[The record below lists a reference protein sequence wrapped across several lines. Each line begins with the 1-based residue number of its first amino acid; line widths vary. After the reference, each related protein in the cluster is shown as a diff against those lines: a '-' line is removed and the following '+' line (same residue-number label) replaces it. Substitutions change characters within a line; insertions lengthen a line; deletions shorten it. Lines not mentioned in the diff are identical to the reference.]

1 MTEEDDGGGL
11 KAQVYRDERP
21 PESMDSVHEYAR
33 THEPGW
39 TYPMVRVVMGP
50 PALLLYRLH
59 ASGLE
64 HIPESGPMILAPNH
78 FSNFDHFFVGVR
90 LKREIRFMA
99 KSQFFGPG
107 KNKALDYLFRNAGHF
122 PVRRGH
128 DDAEAFITANSVLDR
143 GGCVGIYAEGGRS
156 RTGGLGEPRRGVGR
170 LALESGAPVV
180 PAAIHGSAEV
190 RGWRSGRFPRIAVAY
205 GEPLSFEREAEPS
218 RERQQEVAE
227 AIFERV
233 RGLYAGLEAEAGA
246 R

>member
-1 MTEEDDGGGL
+1 MPAGEEGGGL
-11 KAQVYRDERP
+11 RPQVYRDERP
-21 PESMDSVHEYAR
+21 AESMDSVHEYAR

-39 TYPMVRVVMGP
+39 TYPAVRVVMGP
-50 PALLLYRLH
+50 PAVLLYRLR
-59 ASGLE
+59 ASGLDNVPAE
-64 HIPESGPMILAPNH
+64 GPMILAPNH

-107 KNKALDYLFRNAGHF
+107 KNRALDYLFRNAGHF
-122 PVRRGH
+122 PVRRGY
-128 DDAEAFITANSVLDR
+128 DDAEAFVTANSILER

-156 RTGGLGEPRRGVGR
+156 RTGALGEPRRGVGR
-170 LALESGAPVV
+170 IALESGAPVV

-190 RGWRSGRFPRIAVAY
+190 RGWRSGRFPRISVAY
-205 GEPLSFEREAEPS
+205 GEPLSFPVEAEPT

-233 RGLYAGLEAEAGA
+233 RGLYAELGGA
-246 R
+246 